1 MKEPV
6 EAVLAL
12 IYSGDGIIGV
22 SRKDNENQMGLI
34 GGKVDEGEE
43 KTEALYREVEEETG
57 LKLTSAKEIFS
68 DFDGNMVSTTYL
80 CEAEG
85 KITTKE
91 TGVVKIVSWAELIAG
106 PFGDY
111 NAKLYNTLQ
120 NG

>member
-1 MKEPV
+1 MK

-22 SRKDNENQMGLI
+22 SRKDDPNAFGLV

-85 KITTKE
+85 EIKTSE
-91 TGVVKIVSWAELIAG
+91 TGVVKVVTWAELIDG
-106 PFGDY
+106 PFGEY
-111 NAKLYNTLQ
+111 NTKLYNTLK